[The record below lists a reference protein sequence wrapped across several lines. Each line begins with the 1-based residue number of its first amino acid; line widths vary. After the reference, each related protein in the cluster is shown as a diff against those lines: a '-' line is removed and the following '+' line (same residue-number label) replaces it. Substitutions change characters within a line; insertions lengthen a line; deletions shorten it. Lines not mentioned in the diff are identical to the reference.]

1 MEHLFGNSSDY
12 SLLRIFGCACWPN
25 LQPYNKHKLCFRS
38 KQCAFIGYSS
48 LHKGY
53 RCLDIST
60 GHIYIS
66 HEIVFDETVFPF
78 ASLHSNAGARL
89 RQEIDLLPL
98 SLQLLNLHHIEG
110 HELQGP
116 VDVDP
121 ANAADSDA
129 ESFLKDT
136 DQHFMSDDDYSG
148 PISSSGAKIYADT
161 PRDCSSAAA
170 HVHASSKIASA
181 RACSSRQQL
190 ALPHGGSGVARS
202 WQGTPSCGP
211 G

>member
-25 LQPYNKHKLCFRS
+25 LRPYNKHKLSFRS

-60 GHIYIS
+60 GRIYIS
-66 HEIVFDETVFPF
+66 REIVFDETIFPF

-110 HELQGP
+110 HELQGL

-129 ESFLKDT
+129 ESF
-136 DQHFMSDDDYSG
+136 
-148 PISSSGAKIYADT
+148 
-161 PRDCSSAAA
+161 
-170 HVHASSKIASA
+170 
-181 RACSSRQQL
+181 
-190 ALPHGGSGVARS
+190 
-202 WQGTPSCGP
+202 
-211 G
+211 